1 VIELVR
7 ARPVRVGALG
17 TFVFPAGRYVY
28 TGSALRN
35 LEARIARHLSR
46 DKRLRWHIDY
56 LLAAPGARVVRVR
69 RAAEGE
75 CELNG
80 ATRGAVIVAGFGAGD
95 CRSGCGS
102 HLKYLG

>member
-7 ARPVRVGALG
+7 ARTVRVGALG
-17 TFVFPAGRYVY
+17 AFVFPAGRYVY

-69 RAAEGE
+69 RAADGE

-80 ATRGAVIVAGFGAGD
+80 ATRGTVIVAGFGAGD
-95 CRSGCGS
+95 CCSGCGS